1 MHVSPE
7 LGLRHPRT
15 STRAMLRNES
25 RNTFDRDAVWREPV
39 TILYANKA
47 AGHREQGFELI

>member
-1 MHVSPE
+1 MHVSPKRAR
-7 LGLRHPRT
+7 RHPRT
-15 STRAMLRNES
+15 STPPAPRNES

-47 AGHREQGFELI
+47 AGHREQGLS